1 MNNKWDSH
9 IAPYLHE
16 IESWAMCGASEKE
29 IAGKLGVSYPT
40 FRRYVKEKPELSS
53 LLNQCK
59 KHVKKVLEKALASQ
73 SDKPATMKR
82 QQTPMQ
88 TYSRPDG
95 VKRPDQNGIH
105 RGAFEKN
112 KKRIYATQTTCGI
125 CGGTVDR
132 SLKYP
137 HPLSPCIDHI
147 IPVSK
152 GGHPSDISNL
162 QLAHWTCNRQKS
174 DKLIDHKE
182 VTGAVEVISNRVLPQ
197 SADWKNYKHN

>member
-16 IESWAMCGASEKE
+16 IESWAMMGANEKE
-29 IAGKLGVSYPT
+29 IASKLGVSYPT
-40 FRRYVKEKPELSS
+40 FRRYVKEKQELSS

-125 CGGTVDR
+125 CGGPVYRT
-132 SLKYP
+132 LKYP

-174 DKLIDHKE
+174 DKLIDHRE
-182 VTGAVEVISNRVLPQ
+182 VVGAVEVISNRVLPQ
-197 SADWKNYKHN
+197 STDWKKYKHN